1 MLMGWFSRVAFPAV
15 AACVLA
21 GASPA
26 LAQYV
31 GTTVPLFPTI
41 MVPMFPGG
49 NTVPFSGQSSGGRS
63 HAGTGTVSPATIL
76 IVPGPSGLDAS
87 AADLASH
94 FPPNAQPRM
103 KAAYLQSFDAFRKF
117 ERKLDLPDNDVA
129 NGVSAYI
136 AGNYMVLHGAEIE
149 DAAFLKLVSQVRQG
163 LLQSRGFRQVSA
175 AQKRKLFEQT
185 AMVGMFMAVAQ
196 LSAKTSPQDPNV
208 QRNLQDSARA
218 NLALILGESASRL
231 RIDDAGMHL

>member
-1 MLMGWFSRVAFPAV
+1 MGRFSRVAFPV
-15 AACVLA
+15 ICILA
-21 GASPA
+21 SVSPA
-26 LAQYV
+26 SAQYV

-49 NTVPFSGQSSGGRS
+49 NTVPFSGQSGGGGRS
-63 HAGTGTVSPATIL
+63 RGTTVSPGTTL
-76 IVPGPSGLDAS
+76 IVPGPTQVDAS
-87 AADLASH
+87 AAALATH
-94 FPPNAQPRM
+94 FAPDVRTRM

-117 ERKLDLPDNDVA
+117 ERKLDLPDDDVA

-136 AGNYMVLHGAEIE
+136 AGNYMVLHGVEID
-149 DAAFLKLVSQVRQG
+149 DAGFLKLVSQVRQG
-163 LLQSRGFRQVSA
+163 LLQSHGFRQVPA

-196 LSAKTSPQDPNV
+196 LSTKTTPQDPNAL
-208 QRNLQDSARA
+208 RNLQDSARA

-231 RIDDAGMHL
+231 RIDGEGMHL